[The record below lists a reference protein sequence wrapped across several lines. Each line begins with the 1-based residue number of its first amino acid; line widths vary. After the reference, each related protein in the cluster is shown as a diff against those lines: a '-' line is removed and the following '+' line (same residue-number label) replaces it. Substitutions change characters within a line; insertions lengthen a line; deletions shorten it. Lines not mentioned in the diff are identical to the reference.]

1 MPRTARIDFPEYWYH
16 ITIRGQRRER
26 IFLCPEDYH
35 TFLGMVERD
44 FEKHNLL
51 LGAYC
56 LMPNHSH
63 LVVYRH
69 ETSLG
74 NVFRGLNMKYAHYF
88 NKKYQTSG
96 YVFQGR
102 FHSVIVLNDDYLL
115 TLLKYIHENPLLAA
129 LVEKIEE
136 YPYSSDGFYRAG
148 KDANLGCLVPIPGF
162 ENDDCREKYLALM
175 QSDRSISDLPIEE
188 HYIGTP
194 DEIARIERRRN
205 KKTKAAEGKERR
217 LTIPLRERILQLL
230 DQEKVTLDEVQAK
243 SRKRKISGKRN
254 RIMAK
259 LYQEGYSPTEIG
271 HLCRRTP
278 VAVLHAAQ
286 KMRTVS

>member
-1 MPRTARIDFPEYWYH
+1 MPRTARIDLPEFWYH

-26 IFLCPEDYH
+26 VFLCPEDYQ

-56 LMPNHSH
+56 LMPNHGH

-69 ETSLG
+69 QTSLG
-74 NVFRGLNMKYAHYF
+74 DVFRGLNMKYANYF
-88 NKKYQTSG
+88 NKKYQKSG

-102 FHSVIVLNDDYLL
+102 FHSVIVLNDEYLL
-115 TLLKYIHENPLLAA
+115 TLLKYLHENPLLAA

-136 YPYSSDGFYRAG
+136 YPYSSDSFYRAG
-148 KDANLGCLVPIPGF
+148 NDANLGCLVPIPGF
-162 ENDDCREKYLALM
+162 ENDDCREKYLALL

-194 DEIARIERRRN
+194 DEIARIERRRTQ
-205 KKTKAAEGKERR
+205 KKKAAEGKERR
-217 LTIPLRERILQLL
+217 LVVPLRERMEKLL
-230 DQEKVTLDEVQAK
+230 VQENVTLEQIQAK
-243 SRKRKISGKRN
+243 SRRKKIAGKRD
-254 RIMAK
+254 RIMAT
-259 LYQEGYSPTEIG
+259 LYQEGYSPAEIG
-271 HLCRRTP
+271 RLCRRTP
-278 VAVLHAAQ
+278 SAVLYAAG
-286 KMRTVS
+286 KNENSY